1 MFKLSAAIVIAENR
15 LHAGCDAYGNT
26 EGLHF
31 RCEYGKIGE
40 KKHKEGMNMD
50 LYRDPATMDPEELR
64 AYLGDVRCEL
74 ETLNEDEPE
83 DETSEE
89 FVDWAEEHEALEDLA
104 DEIIDRLESLGEP
117 LE

>member
-1 MFKLSAAIVIAENR
+1 MS
-15 LHAGCDAYGNT
+15 
-26 EGLHF
+26 
-31 RCEYGKIGE
+31 
-40 KKHKEGMNMD
+40 
-50 LYRDPATMDPEELR
+50 
-64 AYLGDVRCEL
+64 DVRCEL

-89 FVDWAEEHEALEDLA
+89 FGDWAEEHEALEDLA

>member
-1 MFKLSAAIVIAENR
+1 
-15 LHAGCDAYGNT
+15 
-26 EGLHF
+26 
-31 RCEYGKIGE
+31 
-40 KKHKEGMNMD
+40 MD

-64 AYLGDVRCEL
+64 AYLSDVRCEL

-89 FVDWAEEHEALEDLA
+89 FVDWA

>member
-1 MFKLSAAIVIAENR
+1 
-15 LHAGCDAYGNT
+15 
-26 EGLHF
+26 
-31 RCEYGKIGE
+31 
-40 KKHKEGMNMD
+40 MD

-64 AYLGDVRCEL
+64 AYLADIREEL
-74 ETLNEDEPE
+74 EAMDEDESE

-104 DEIIDRLESLGEP
+104 DEIVDRLEALGQP

>member
-1 MFKLSAAIVIAENR
+1 
-15 LHAGCDAYGNT
+15 
-26 EGLHF
+26 
-31 RCEYGKIGE
+31 
-40 KKHKEGMNMD
+40 MD

-64 AYLGDVRCEL
+64 AYLSDVRCEL

-117 LE
+117 LEYSCKTIIYTMWAPTLRCSHAPIKQPHAMQK

>member
-1 MFKLSAAIVIAENR
+1 
-15 LHAGCDAYGNT
+15 
-26 EGLHF
+26 
-31 RCEYGKIGE
+31 
-40 KKHKEGMNMD
+40 MD

-64 AYLGDVRCEL
+64 AYLSDVRCELEALGTFADSKVL

>member
-1 MFKLSAAIVIAENR
+1 MSAAIVIAENR

-40 KKHKEGMNMD
+40 KKHKEGMNM
-50 LYRDPATMDPEELR
+50 
-64 AYLGDVRCEL
+64 
-74 ETLNEDEPE
+74 E